1 MPFVRVDLHDG
12 KTAEELAV
20 LSRSIQRAMVETID
34 VPEDD
39 YFQIITTHA
48 PGELIYDRQYM
59 GIARSEGQIFI
70 QMTMKKGRSTRQKQA
85 LFARIAELLQENAGV
100 RPQDVMV
107 ILTENTQDNW
117 SFGNGI
123 AQQLA
128 EE

>member
-1 MPFVRVDLHDG
+1 MPFVRVDLQDG

-20 LSRSIQRAMVETID
+20 LSRSIHRAMVETID

-39 YFQIITTHA
+39 YFQVITTHA

-70 QMTMKKGRSTRQKQA
+70 QITMKKGRSIRQKQA

-107 ILTENTQDNW
+107 ILTENTQENW

-123 AQQLA
+123 AQLA
-128 EE
+128 AE

>member
-59 GIARSEGQIFI
+59 GIARSERQIFI

-123 AQQLA
+123 AQLA
-128 EE
+128 AE